1 MAVWWLQLTTTTTTT
16 ATTRWTTTTTTATV
30 TNNRNRNIR
39 DKRTQTETYRNNR
52 SKTTSWWAV
61 TKLLLLRFKIPK
73 SARCNIQYAVD
84 PMSSEFRIIEV
95 NARHLAGRMVFL
107 GAFLFVRNLVI
118 LKVNSQQVVC
128 WYLLGA
134 STLTL
139 QCPNIAAWKSNW
151 RAGPPWRAS
160 ESAWCIT
167 DLNREPTIDWTCHVW
182 KHLAVWDEDS
192 KAICINVREI

>member
-1 MAVWWLQLTTTTTTT
+1 MAVWWLQLTTTTTT

-107 GAFLFVRNLVI
+107 GAFFLVEI
-118 LKVNSQQVVC
+118 WWFLKVNSQQYPWKKCRLPSEVLQRNFRGSRWFVGIF
-128 WYLLGA
+128 WERPLWPFSA
-134 STLTL
+134 LT
-139 QCPNIAAWKSNW
+139 
-151 RAGPPWRAS
+151 
-160 ESAWCIT
+160 
-167 DLNREPTIDWTCHVW
+167 
-182 KHLAVWDEDS
+182 
-192 KAICINVREI
+192 